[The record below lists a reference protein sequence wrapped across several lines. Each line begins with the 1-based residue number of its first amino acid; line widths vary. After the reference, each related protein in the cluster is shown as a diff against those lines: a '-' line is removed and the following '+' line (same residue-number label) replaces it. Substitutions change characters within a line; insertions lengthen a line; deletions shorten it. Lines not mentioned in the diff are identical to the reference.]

1 MMKYYEDMEDI
12 HVGDKMKL
20 SILNILTATCQEV
33 HDGIAVFCMDQY
45 LERIMPI
52 LGGDY
57 ETSELR
63 KEINSKSILSLFPV
77 DIQSN
82 LIPFENGDLVRIPY
96 TEELFSPKDTT
107 KFDICH
113 NKYINRWPL
122 MKDRRNRICFINENI
137 PGWGWLM
144 DKVDENHFAIVN
156 KLGDMSKCITNE
168 AGGIR
173 LVFQVRIPT
182 IKIKD
187 KVLSRGT
194 YSIPEKNNNP
204 ILTISCSMRQELSA
218 KNLIHSLHLQFPN
231 ATIYDPFMEPHRL
244 LSIQEKRRK
253 YIEYIR
259 SSSALIAISKSNRT
273 IEIGESVSWEVAI
286 AEHFSIPVL
295 FFLDGQILE

>member
-1 MMKYYEDMEDI
+1 MMKYYKDMENI
-12 HVGDKMKL
+12 HVGDRMKL

-33 HDGIAVFCMDQY
+33 HDGMAVFCMDQY
-45 LERIMPI
+45 LGRIMPV
-52 LGGDY
+52 LEGSY

-82 LIPFENGDLVRIPY
+82 LVPFENGDLVRIPY
-96 TEELFSPKDTT
+96 AEELFGQKDITR
-107 KFDICH
+107 FDICH

-137 PGWGWLM
+137 PSWGWLM

-173 LVFQVRIPT
+173 LVFQVKIPV
-182 IKIKD
+182 IKREDEVKADYIIQ
-187 KVLSRGT
+187 G
-194 YSIPEKNNNP
+194 KNDNP
-204 ILTISCSMRQELSA
+204 ILTISCSMKQELSA
-218 KNLIHSLHLQFPN
+218 KKLIRNLHLQFPN
-231 ATIYDPFMEPHRL
+231 ATIYDPFMEPYRL

-253 YIEYIR
+253 YIDYIR
-259 SSSALIAISKSNRT
+259 SSSALIAISKSNCT

-286 AEHFSIPVL
+286 AEHFSIPIL